1 MLCQA
6 ATPSSSWSLLALN
19 SFCSNLTKTTLTMHF
34 VIICVQC
41 ELIKHVFFS
50 QVWKVV
56 MKMKDPAVSLT
67 SFNQQGLL
75 S

>member
-1 MLCQA
+1 
-6 ATPSSSWSLLALN
+6 
-19 SFCSNLTKTTLTMHF
+19 MHF

-56 MKMKDPAVSLT
+56 MKMKDQAVSLT

>member
-1 MLCQA
+1 
-6 ATPSSSWSLLALN
+6 
-19 SFCSNLTKTTLTMHF
+19 MHF

-41 ELIKHVFFS
+41 ELINPFFFS

-56 MKMKDPAVSLT
+56 MKMKDQAVSLT

>member
-1 MLCQA
+1 
-6 ATPSSSWSLLALN
+6 
-19 SFCSNLTKTTLTMHF
+19 MHF
-34 VIICVQC
+34 VIIFVQC

-56 MKMKDPAVSLT
+56 MKMKDQAVSLT

-75 S
+75 SWNTYVLLSHNKQSQVE